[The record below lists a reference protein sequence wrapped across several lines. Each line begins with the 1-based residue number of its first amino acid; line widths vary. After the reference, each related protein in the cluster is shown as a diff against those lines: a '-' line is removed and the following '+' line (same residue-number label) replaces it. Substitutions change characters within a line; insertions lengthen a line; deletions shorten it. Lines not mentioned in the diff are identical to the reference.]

1 MLNLGYKG
9 PCSFFV
15 MAFLLCSLF
24 VLMTVVTWSQ
34 DGYFNTGHI
43 QGKKKE
49 VLFTIY
55 VPFIRNAKLV
65 SDILISFFV
74 QNRAIWIN
82 FPAREAGKMK
92 YLSD

>member
-1 MLNLGYKG
+1 M
-9 PCSFFV
+9 FT
-15 MAFLLCSLF
+15 F
-24 VLMTVVTWSQ
+24 VLMIVVTWSQ

-65 SDILISFFV
+65 SDILLSFLSK
-74 QNRAIWIN
+74 IGYMDK
-82 FPAREAGKMK
+82 FPAREAGK
-92 YLSD
+92 

>member
-1 MLNLGYKG
+1 MLNLGYKE
-9 PCSFFV
+9 PCSIFV
-15 MAFLLCSLF
+15 MVFLVCSLL
-24 VLMTVVTWSQ
+24 VLMIVVTWSQ

-49 VLFTIY
+49 VQFTVY
-55 VPFIRNAKLV
+55 VPFLRSTKCV
-65 SDILISFFV
+65 SDILLSFFV
-74 QNRAIWIN
+74 QNRTMWIN